1 MSELFIVSEEMIL
14 AKVTEKS
21 FKRGIDYYD
30 WGMVETVVRRGSR
43 LFADVLGSE
52 EDLYHV
58 GVSFLE
64 GDFSAS
70 CTCPY
75 DWGGYCKHIVA
86 VLLTWMHDGE
96 SVAVRAPVE
105 DMLAALDTDRLR
117 ALVLAMLETD
127 PGLAET
133 IDGFCH
139 QGALAT

>member
-1 MSELFIVSEEMIL
+1 MSESFVVSEEMIL

-21 FKRGIDYYD
+21 FKRGTDYYD
-30 WGMVETVVRRGSR
+30 WGMVETVIRRGSR

-58 GVSFLE
+58 GVSFQE

-86 VLLTWMHDGE
+86 VLLTWMQDGD
-96 SVAVRAPVE
+96 SVAVLTPVE
-105 DMLAALDTDRLR
+105 DMLAALDTDKLR
-117 ALVLAMLETD
+117 ALVFAMVETD
-127 PGLAET
+127 PGLAEI
-133 IDGFCH
+133 IDDFSH
-139 QGALAT
+139 QGAPAT